1 MRDRLRMG
9 TLVLV
14 AALGLT
20 MAGCTSSPSTAS
32 TTPPPAGSSSPS
44 GDATAQIKA
53 NWEAFFN
60 PKTPN
65 DKRAQLL
72 QNGDAF
78 AATIQAQAANPLAA
92 AAQIVVSKV
101 TVTSPTQATVVY
113 SINVNGTPA
122 LPNQNGVAVLD
133 NGVWKV
139 SSASF
144 CGLLTL
150 EAAGNPAAVPA
161 ACSATPTPSAS

>member
-1 MRDRLRMG
+1 MRDRLR

-14 AALGLT
+14 AALGLAL
-20 MAGCTSSPSTAS
+20 AGCTSSPT
-32 TTPPPAGSSSPS
+32 TTPTSPPAGSGPTSAT
-44 GDATAQIKA
+44 GDATAQIKT

-65 DKRAQLL
+65 AQRAGLL

-78 AATIQAQAANPLAA
+78 TAVLAQQAANPLAS
-92 AAQIVVSKV
+92 AAQVVVSTV
-101 TVTSPTQATVVY
+101 TVTSPTQASVVY

-122 LPNQNGVAVLD
+122 LPNQQGVAVLD

-139 SSASF
+139 STASF
-144 CGLLTL
+144 CALLTL

-161 ACSATPTPSAS
+161 ACSAAPTPSAS

>member
-1 MRDRLRMG
+1 MR

-20 MAGCTSSPSTAS
+20 LAGCSNSPSTTP
-32 TTPPPAGSSSPS
+32 TTPAAATSAP
-44 GDATAQIKA
+44 GDATAQITA
-53 NWEAFFN
+53 NWQAFFN

-65 DKRAQLL
+65 DRRAQLL

-78 AATIQAQAANPLAA
+78 VATIQAQAANPLAA
-92 AAQIVVSKV
+92 AAQIVVNKV
-101 TVTSPTQATVVY
+101 TITSPTQAAVVY

-139 SSASF
+139 SAASF
-144 CGLLTL
+144 CSLLTL
-150 EAAGNPAAVPA
+150 EAAGNRSAVPA
-161 ACSATPTPSAS
+161 ACSAASASPSAQAS